1 MKKLF
6 HLHKKKKKQHLKTK
20 ENMSRIVNSVPQR
33 TNATEKQRPMTLQA
47 RVELLKKEIATLERR
62 IINLMLPSNRSI
74 TVNGKVLTLPVDQKK
89 MVQLEQK
96 KQQLMAELAGMQQR
110 QPLAIVIKQATTKSN
125 QAQTTRTTQ
134 LQKNISTN
142 KAR

>member
-1 MKKLF
+1 
-6 HLHKKKKKQHLKTK
+6 
-20 ENMSRIVNSVPQR
+20 
-33 TNATEKQRPMTLQA
+33 MTLQA

-96 KQQLMAELAGMQQR
+96 KQQLMAELA
-110 QPLAIVIKQATTKSN
+110 
-125 QAQTTRTTQ
+125 
-134 LQKNISTN
+134 
-142 KAR
+142 